1 MNTYANRYW
10 RKNGTNNTQTN
21 LQEPPL
27 LKSTFFGVYDWGW
40 DLPDKFKHVA
50 TTQIILVYILSI
62 FIMILIIGNEISIFR
77 EKVCYIA
84 KGNVQKNCV
93 INNFFKAEIVI
104 FLQGKGLK
112 LASVLIFLLIFALF
126 CQAKYKFNVY
136 NKEEVNCDKFIYW

>member
-10 RKNGTNNTQTN
+10 SKNGTNNTQTN

-84 KGNVQKNCV
+84 KGNVLKTNKN
-93 INNFFKAEIVI
+93 
-104 FLQGKGLK
+104 K
-112 LASVLIFLLIFALF
+112 L
-126 CQAKYKFNVY
+126 
-136 NKEEVNCDKFIYW
+136 CD